1 MRTPKPLPLSKLYKA
16 CRVGDFSFENT
27 QVIPPLDTFI
37 GQARAEE
44 ALRFGTAINRKGYSI
59 FAVGHDGLG
68 KRTMVRRFL
77 EQRAAKMD
85 APSDWMYLH
94 DFVNPRKPWA
104 VRLPCG
110 LGQVFKAD
118 LQAFI
123 LDLKQAIPAAFDNE
137 GFYERAEKIKDA
149 SAEQQTKAL
158 KALALEAEPLQL
170 KLILQSPG
178 GYMFV
183 PADDEGMPMEA
194 DAFSALEDEQRKV
207 FREAIEAM
215 EKKLRVVLR
224 QLSQLE
230 KQSRL
235 EQQALNEEV
244 TNDALGDGLQE
255 LLTKYAEFPR
265 LEAYLQAMHKD
276 LLDNLAIFLDME
288 EDEEDA
294 ISSVSPDKR
303 IPTRYQVNLVI
314 SHAPSDPAPVIEEA
328 LPTHNN
334 IVGHIENVTYQGTV
348 ATDFSLIRP
357 GALHRANGGFLLLNA
372 ERILSQPYAWDG
384 LKLALR
390 TGSLRIDT
398 LERQL
403 SVSGSVSLEPEP
415 IPLSCTVAL
424 LGDYDV
430 LNALQDQDP
439 EFMELFKV
447 VAEFETEMP
456 RSLPNQRLYTRLIS
470 SMVAGEG
477 LLPVSK
483 QGVMRM
489 IEEAS
494 RMAEHQGKISL
505 SAADLSHLLRE
516 ADYVA
521 TKELKPCIDAD
532 DVREALQARRRRGGR
547 YPEQMLE
554 SITENFVMIS
564 SSGERI
570 GQVNALTVVGGHDFY
585 HGQPSRI
592 TARVHY
598 GSGEVLDI
606 ERSVHLGGS
615 MHSKG
620 VMILTGFLC
629 GLFGAEDSLP
639 LDASLVFEQSYAGV
653 DGDSA
658 SLAELICLLSAMAE
672 VPVKQSLAITGSIN
686 QLGEVQP
693 IGGVNEKIEGF
704 FEVCQARGLTGEQGV
719 IIPQQN
725 VMQLMLREEVLAAV
739 KEKQFHIWA
748 VSQVEEAL
756 QLLLGLPAKKVYEK
770 ITDRLDR
777 LREKDAEDEDDDE
790 SKEAKVNNDEK
801 KLKDKKDPKEKRP
814 ESEPVNNDWYK
825 IITHRL
831 RCSGTKPSQTGFWIR

>member
-1 MRTPKPLPLSKLYKA
+1 MITPKPLPLSKLYKA
-16 CRVGDFSFENT
+16 CRVSDFSFEDT

-44 ALRFGTAINRKGYSI
+44 ALRFGTAINHKGYSI

-77 EQRAAKMD
+77 EQRSAKMP
-85 APSDWMYLH
+85 APSDWLYLH

-110 LGQVFKAD
+110 LGQVFKTD

-137 GFYERAEKIKDA
+137 GFFERAEKIKDT
-149 SAEQQTKAL
+149 SAELQSQAL
-158 KALALEAEPLQL
+158 KALAVEAEPLHL
-170 KLILQSPG
+170 KLVLQSPG

-183 PADDEGMPMEA
+183 PADENGQPMDADVFANLDE
-194 DAFSALEDEQRKV
+194 ALRRI
-207 FREAIEAM
+207 FREAIETM
-215 EKKLRVVLR
+215 EKKLRLVLR
-224 QLSQLE
+224 QLGQLE

-244 TNDALGDGLQE
+244 TNDAMGDGLEALQE
-255 LLTKYAEFPR
+255 KYAEFPR
-265 LEAYLQAMHKD
+265 IAGYLTALHKD
-276 LLDNLAIFLDME
+276 LLDNLAIFLDLD

-294 ISSVSPDKR
+294 VASVSPDKR

-314 SHAPSDPAPVIEEA
+314 SHTASDHAPVIEEA

-334 IVGHIENVTYQGTV
+334 LVGHIENVTYQGTV

-390 TGSLRIDT
+390 TGCLRIDT

-415 IPLSCTVAL
+415 IPLNCTVAL
-424 LGDYDV
+424 LGDYNV

-456 RSLPNQRLYTRLIS
+456 RSVPNQRLYTRLIA
-470 SMVAGEG
+470 SMVASEN

-483 QGVMRM
+483 QGVMRI

-505 SAADLSHLLRE
+505 NAAELSHLLRE
-516 ADYVA
+516 ADYLA
-521 TKELKPCIDAD
+521 TCEMKQRIEVE
-532 DVREALQARRRRGGR
+532 DVRKALQARRRRGGS

-554 SITENFVMIS
+554 SITQDFIMIS

-570 GQVNALTVVGGHDFY
+570 GQVNGLTVVGGHDFY

-598 GSGEVLDI
+598 GNGDVLDI

-615 MHSKG
+615 LHSKG

-629 GLFGAEDSLP
+629 GLFGAEDTLP

-658 SLAELICLLSAMAE
+658 SLAELVCLLSAMAE
-672 VPVKQSLAITGSIN
+672 LPVKQSLAMTGSIN

-704 FEVCQARGLTGEQGV
+704 FEVCQARGLTGKQGV

-725 VMQLMLREEVLAAV
+725 VMQLMLREEVLEAV
-739 KEKQFHIWA
+739 KQKQFHIWA
-748 VSQVEEAL
+748 VSQVEEAV

-770 ITDRLDR
+770 IAERLDR
-777 LREKDAEDEDDDE
+777 LRDKDDDDDDEDEDDD
-790 SKEAKVNNDEK
+790 SKERPK
-801 KLKDKKDPKEKRP
+801 KSLKKAIK
-814 ESEPVNNDWYK
+814 SEPVKND
-825 IITHRL
+825 
-831 RCSGTKPSQTGFWIR
+831 

>member
-1 MRTPKPLPLSKLYKA
+1 MITPKPLPLSKLYKA
-16 CRVGDFSFENT
+16 CRVSDFSFEDT

-44 ALRFGTAINRKGYSI
+44 ALRFGTAINHKGYSI

-77 EQRAAKMD
+77 EQCSAKMP
-85 APSDWMYLH
+85 APSDWLYLH

-110 LGQVFKAD
+110 LGQVFKTD

-137 GFYERAEKIKDA
+137 GFFERAEKIKDT
-149 SAEQQTKAL
+149 SAELQSQAL
-158 KALALEAEPLQL
+158 KALAEEAEPLHL
-170 KLILQSPG
+170 KLVLQSPG

-183 PADDEGMPMEA
+183 PADENGQPMDADVFADLEEA
-194 DAFSALEDEQRKV
+194 LRRV

-215 EKKLRVVLR
+215 EKKLRLVLR

-244 TNDALGDGLQE
+244 TNDAMGDGLEALQ
-255 LLTKYAEFPR
+255 TKYAEFPR
-265 LEAYLQAMHKD
+265 ITDYLTALHKD
-276 LLDNLAIFLDME
+276 LLDNLTIFLDLD
-288 EDEEDA
+288 EDEADA
-294 ISSVSPDKR
+294 VASVSPDKR
-303 IPTRYQVNLVI
+303 IPTRYQVNVVI
-314 SHAPSDPAPVIEEA
+314 SHTESDHAPVIEEA

-334 IVGHIENVTYQGTV
+334 LVGHIENVTYQGTV

-390 TGSLRIDT
+390 TGCLRIDT

-415 IPLSCTVAL
+415 IPLNCTVAL
-424 LGDYDV
+424 LGDYHV

-456 RSLPNQRLYTRLIS
+456 RSVPNQRLYTRLIA
-470 SMVAGEG
+470 SMVASEN

-483 QGVMRM
+483 QGVMRI

-505 SAADLSHLLRE
+505 NAAELSHLLRE
-516 ADYVA
+516 ADYLA
-521 TKELKPCIDAD
+521 TGEMKQRIDVD
-532 DVREALQARRRRGGR
+532 DVRKALQARRRRGGS

-554 SITENFVMIS
+554 SITQDFIMIS

-570 GQVNALTVVGGHDFY
+570 GQVNGLTVVGGHDFY

-598 GSGEVLDI
+598 GNGDVLDI

-615 MHSKG
+615 LHSKG

-629 GLFGAEDSLP
+629 GLFGAEDTLP
-639 LDASLVFEQSYAGV
+639 LNASLVFEQSYAGV

-658 SLAELICLLSAMAE
+658 SLAELVCLLSAMAE
-672 VPVKQSLAITGSIN
+672 VPVKQSLAMTGSIN

-719 IIPQQN
+719 IIPKQN
-725 VMQLMLREEVLAAV
+725 VIQLMLREEVLEAIQQ
-739 KEKQFHIWA
+739 KQFHIWA
-748 VSQVEEAL
+748 VSQVEEAV

-770 ITDRLDR
+770 IAERLDR
-777 LREKDAEDEDDDE
+777 LRDKDEGDDEDEDDD
-790 SKEAKVNNDEK
+790 SKERPK
-801 KLKDKKDPKEKRP
+801 KSLKKNLKK
-814 ESEPVNNDWYK
+814 S
-825 IITHRL
+825 H
-831 RCSGTKPSQTGFWIR
+831 

>member
-16 CRVGDFSFENT
+16 CRVSDFSFETT
-27 QVIPPLDTFI
+27 QTIPPLDTFI
-37 GQARAEE
+37 GQKRAEE
-44 ALRFGTAINRKGYSI
+44 ALCFATAINRKGYSI

-77 EQRAAKMD
+77 EQRAAKME

-123 LDLKQAIPAAFDNE
+123 LDLKQSIPAAFDNE
-137 GFYERAEKIKDA
+137 GFFERAEKIKDYY
-149 SAEQQTKAL
+149 SEQQSDAL
-158 KALALEAEPLQL
+158 KKLALEAEPLHL
-170 KLILQSPG
+170 KLVLQSPG

-183 PADDEGMPMEA
+183 PANEEGQPMEA
-194 DAFSALEDEQRKV
+194 DTFAALDDEQRKA
-207 FREAIEAM
+207 FREAIEQM
-215 EKKLRVVLR
+215 EKKLRVLLR
-224 QLSQLE
+224 HLAQLE
-230 KQSRL
+230 KQSRI

-265 LEAYLQAMHKD
+265 IEAYLKAMHKD
-276 LLDNLAIFLDME
+276 LLDNLAIFLDLD
-288 EDEEDA
+288 EDDEDA
-294 ISSVSPDKR
+294 IASVSPDKR

-314 SHAPSDPAPVIEEA
+314 SHATSDHAPVIEEA

-430 LNALQDQDP
+430 LNALQEQDP
-439 EFMELFKV
+439 EFVELFKV

-456 RSLPNQRLYTRLIS
+456 RSVPNQRLYTRLVS
-470 SMVAGEG
+470 SMVASEN

-505 SAADLSHLLRE
+505 NAAELSHLLRE
-516 ADYVA
+516 ADYIA
-521 TKELKPCIDAD
+521 TRQLKPCIEVD

-554 SITENFVMIS
+554 SITEDFIMIS

-570 GQVNALTVVGGHDFY
+570 GQVNGLTVVGGHDFY

-598 GSGEVLDI
+598 GNGEVLDI

-629 GLFGAEDSLP
+629 GLFGSEDSLP

-658 SLAELICLLSAMAE
+658 SLAELVCLLSAMAE
-672 VPVKQSLAITGSIN
+672 VPVKQSLAVTGSIN

-725 VMQLMLREEVLAAV
+725 VMQLMLREEVLEAV
-739 KEKQFHIWA
+739 KQKQFHIWA
-748 VSQVEEAL
+748 VSQVEEAV

-777 LREKDAEDEDDDE
+777 LREKDNDDDE
-790 SKEAKVNNDEK
+790 EDSKDA
-801 KLKDKKDPKEKRP
+801 KEKDIK
-814 ESEPVNNDWYK
+814 EKDTKSEPVK
-825 IITHRL
+825 
-831 RCSGTKPSQTGFWIR
+831 K

>member
-16 CRVGDFSFENT
+16 CRVSDFNFKNT
-27 QVIPPLDTFI
+27 QSIPALDTFI
-37 GQARAEE
+37 GQKRAEE
-44 ALRFGTAINRKGYSI
+44 ALCFATAINRKGYSI

-77 EQRAAKMD
+77 EQQAAKME

-94 DFVNPRKPWA
+94 DFVNPRQPWT

-123 LDLKQAIPAAFDNE
+123 LDLKQGIPAAFDNE
-137 GFYERAEKIKDA
+137 GFFERAEKIKDYY
-149 SAEQQTKAL
+149 SEQQTDAL
-158 KALALEAEPLQL
+158 KALALEAEPMHL
-170 KLILQSPG
+170 KLVLQSPG

-183 PADDEGMPMEA
+183 PADEEGEPMEA
-194 DAFSALEDEQRKV
+194 EAFSGLDDDQRKL
-207 FREAIEAM
+207 FREAIEQM
-215 EKKLRVVLR
+215 EKKLRVLLR
-224 QLSQLE
+224 HLAQLE

-244 TNDALGDGLQE
+244 TNDALGDGLE
-255 LLTKYAEFPR
+255 DLLTKYAEFPR
-265 LEAYLQAMHKD
+265 IEAYLKALHKD
-276 LLDNLAIFLDME
+276 LLDNLTIFLDLD
-288 EDEEDA
+288 EDDEDA
-294 ISSVSPDKR
+294 VASVSPDKR
-303 IPTRYQVNLVI
+303 IPTRYQVNVVI
-314 SHAPSDPAPVIEEA
+314 SHAVSEHAPVIEEA

-415 IPLSCTVAL
+415 IPLNCTVAL
-424 LGDYDV
+424 LGDYEV
-430 LNALQDQDP
+430 LNALQEQDP

-447 VAEFETEMP
+447 VAVFETEMP
-456 RSLPNQRLYTRLIS
+456 RTAANQRLYARLIA
-470 SMVAGEG
+470 SMVQDEAM
-477 LLPVSK
+477 LPVTK
-483 QGVMRM
+483 QGVMRI
-489 IEEAS
+489 IEEAVRS
-494 RMAEHQGKISL
+494 AEHQGKISL
-505 SAADLSHLLRE
+505 NAAALNHLLRE
-516 ADYVA
+516 ADYQA
-521 TKELKPCIDAD
+521 K
-532 DVREALQARRRRGGR
+532 REQQTSITAEAVQQALEARRRRAGL

-554 SITENFVMIS
+554 SITDNFIMVS
-564 SSGERI
+564 TSGERV
-570 GQVNALTVVGGHDFY
+570 GQVNALTLVGGHDFY

-598 GSGEVLDI
+598 GNGEVLDI
-606 ERSVHLGGS
+606 ERSVHLGGA

-620 VMILTGFLC
+620 VMILSGFLC
-629 GLFGAEDSLP
+629 GLFGAEESLP

-658 SLAELICLLSAMAE
+658 SLAELVCLLSAMAE
-672 VPVKQSLAITGSIN
+672 VPVKQNLAVTGSIN

-719 IIPQQN
+719 VIPQQN
-725 VMQLMLREEVLAAV
+725 IMQLMLREEVLEAV
-739 KEKQFHIWA
+739 KQKQFHIWA
-748 VSQVEEAL
+748 VGQVEEAV

-777 LREKDAEDEDDDE
+777 LREKDDNEDEED
-790 SKEAKVNNDEK
+790 SKDAKVKDSK
-801 KLKDKKDPKEKRP
+801 DSQDKKD
-814 ESEPVNNDWYK
+814 
-825 IITHRL
+825 
-831 RCSGTKPSQTGFWIR
+831 TKVSQ

>member
-16 CRVGDFSFENT
+16 CSASSFNFEDT
-27 QVIPPLDTFI
+27 QVVSPLDTFI

-77 EQRAAKMD
+77 EQRAATLE
-85 APSDWMYLH
+85 APADWMYLH
-94 DFVNPRKPWA
+94 DFENPRKPWA
-104 VRLPCG
+104 VSLPCG
-110 LGQVFKAD
+110 LGKVFKAD

-137 GFYERAEKIKDA
+137 GFFERAEKIKDT
-149 SAEQQTKAL
+149 SAELQSEAL
-158 KALALEAEPLQL
+158 KALAAEAEPLHL
-170 KLILQSPG
+170 KLVLQSPG

-183 PADDEGMPMEA
+183 PADEEGDPMEA
-194 DAFSALEDEQRKV
+194 DAFMALDDELRRV
-207 FREAIEAM
+207 FRETIEVM
-215 EKKLRVVLR
+215 EKKLRLVLR
-224 QLSQLE
+224 QLGQLE
-230 KQSRL
+230 KKSRL
-235 EQQALNEEV
+235 QQQALNEEV
-244 TNDALGDGLQE
+244 TNDAIGDGLEALQA
-255 LLTKYAEFPR
+255 KYAEFPR
-265 LEAYLQAMHKD
+265 IEAYLKALHKD
-276 LLDNLAIFLDME
+276 LLDNLAIFLDLD

-294 ISSVSPDKR
+294 IASVSPDKR

-314 SHAPSDPAPVIEEA
+314 SHTESDPAPVIEEA

-334 IVGHIENVTYQGTV
+334 LVGHIENVTYQGTV

-390 TGSLRIDT
+390 TGCLRIDT

-415 IPLSCTVAL
+415 IPLNCTVAL
-424 LGDYDV
+424 LGDYDI

-456 RSLPNQRLYTRLIS
+456 RSVPNQRLYSRLIA

-483 QGVMRM
+483 AGVMRI

-505 SAADLSHLLRE
+505 NAAELSHLLRE
-516 ADYVA
+516 ADYLA
-521 TKELKPCIDAD
+521 TRELKQRIDVE
-532 DVREALQARRRRGGR
+532 DVREALLARRRRGGS

-554 SITENFVMIS
+554 SITEDFIMIS

-570 GQVNALTVVGGHDFY
+570 GQVNGLTVVGGHDFY

-598 GSGEVLDI
+598 GNGEVLDI

-658 SLAELICLLSAMAE
+658 SLGELVCLLSAMAE
-672 VPVKQSLAITGSIN
+672 VPVKQSLAVTGSIN

-719 IIPQQN
+719 IIPKQN
-725 VMQLMLREEVLAAV
+725 VIQLMLREEVLEAV
-739 KEKQFHIWA
+739 KQKQFHIWA
-748 VSQVEEAL
+748 VSQVEEAV

-770 ITDRLDR
+770 ITERLDR
-777 LREKDAEDEDDDE
+777 LRDKDDDEDEDDSKDS
-790 SKEAKVNNDEK
+790 SKEEAKEKSEK
-801 KLKDKKDPKEKRP
+801 KPDKKSDKKDTK
-814 ESEPVNNDWYK
+814 SELAK
-825 IITHRL
+825 
-831 RCSGTKPSQTGFWIR
+831 K